1 MVYRISY
8 RHELFGGTYLLS
20 TKQLSDIKELQQ
32 ICEDGENYQLKLNWD
47 MLQTRNE
54 NEENDFFHYEDGK
67 LIGFLGLYGFGN
79 KVEVCGMVA
88 PKYRKKGIFTQLMH
102 KADKVMNERKLQE
115 ILYNTP
121 TNSESGK
128 AFLNTIP
135 CSYSFTEYQMKWEKK
150 ELSNHEDVILRPATQ
165 NDVEAE
171 IQLDV
176 QCFGFEEQ
184 DARDYNIR
192 IKQEYNEQFYM
203 IESNGITVGK
213 MRVAHSDGEA
223 WIYGFAVL
231 PSFQGKGIGRKAL
244 TNIINKEH
252 QNGNSIFLEVEAK
265 NANALRLYESCGFKS
280 YHAQD
285 YYKKI

>member
-1 MVYRISY
+1 M
-8 RHELFGGTYLLS
+8 LS
-20 TKQLSDIKELQQ
+20 TKQLSDIKELQK
-32 ICEDGENYQLKLNWD
+32 ICEDGENFQLKLNWD
-47 MLQTRNE
+47 MLQSRNE
-54 NEENDFFHYEDGK
+54 NEVNDFFHYEDGK
-67 LIGFLGLYGFGN
+67 LVGFLGLYGFGN

-88 PKYRKKGIFTQLMH
+88 PAYRRKGIFTHLLLEDDNGM
-102 KADKVMNERKLQE
+102 KERKVQE

-128 AFLNTIP
+128 AFLQKIS
-135 CSYSFTEYQMKWEKK
+135 CSYSFTEYQMKWEEK
-150 ELSNHEDVILRPATQ
+150 ELSDHKDVILRLATPS
-165 NDVEAE
+165 DIETE

-184 DARDYNIR
+184 DARNYNKR

-203 IESNGITVGK
+203 IESEGITVGK
-213 MRVAHSDGEA
+213 MRIAHSDGEA

-231 PSFQGKGIGRKAL
+231 PQFQGKGIGRKTL
-244 TNIINKEH
+244 TNVINKEH
-252 QNGNSIFLEVEAK
+252 HNGYSIFLEVEAE
-265 NANALRLYESCGFKS
+265 NANALKLYETCGFKT